1 MATYLLKKSY
11 QLKDLKEI
19 TFKDL
24 WGDHGVFTTM
34 WIFGKQPK
42 ILFFDK
48 HINNLI
54 KSLKIYGII
63 RRSLKKDIIKEY
75 RNTQTFFAKFID
87 SQYKINERD
96 VLFGG
101 IGCCMFLY
109 QYLSSRKIPTFY
121 FIDNN
126 FGKYDHLGAPRKLE
140 FLDEFHKLNGGPPLI

>member
-1 MATYLLKKSY
+1 MKVSMKVYMKTRNSLLK
-11 QLKDLKEI
+11 I
-19 TFKDL
+19 
-24 WGDHGVFTTM
+24 M
-34 WIFGKQPK
+34 
-42 ILFFDK
+42 
-48 HINNLI
+48 
-54 KSLKIYGII
+54 IYT
-63 RRSLKKDIIKEY
+63 LYE
-75 RNTQTFFAKFID
+75 FID